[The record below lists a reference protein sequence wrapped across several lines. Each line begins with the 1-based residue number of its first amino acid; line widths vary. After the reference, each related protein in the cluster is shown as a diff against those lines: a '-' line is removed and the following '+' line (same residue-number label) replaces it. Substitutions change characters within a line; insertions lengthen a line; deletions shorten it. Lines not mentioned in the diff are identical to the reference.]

1 MVRRALLASSAVVGL
16 AAGVSV
22 AASAAAAPDGSTV
35 QASERAVRIAA
46 AQPNVVGTPHM
57 IIHQRDKGTA
67 PGYIFTGPKVDGP
80 RPKGTFVGP
89 MISDNRG
96 RPIWFQNYPGQIHA
110 TDVRVQTYRGQKVLT
125 YWLGRSAPDNP
136 GVGVGTDLILNSH
149 YQVIKR
155 VHSHGREAADQ
166 HEFQI
171 TKRGTA
177 IVVSYQV
184 RTMNAK
190 AEGGARQQKVYDCVV
205 QEVNLRT
212 GKLAFVWHSAV
223 HVPLSD
229 SFVPPPKDA
238 TTGKPLANTPWDYF
252 HINSVN
258 IDRDG
263 NVIISSRH
271 TFSVYKVNYKTDK
284 TMWTLGGKASTFKL
298 GPGVAFSWQHNAVPL
313 GHNTY
318 RIFDNNWSRI
328 PPKPKNK
335 VSRVLWIKVHPNT
348 KTANLVRKALIHPS
362 GKVLAGSQG
371 NAQTLGKGHVFVGWG
386 DADRISEF
394 NAKGKMLFNAQF
406 PAHPAK
412 DLFINTYRA
421 YRFPWVGMPTGHPT
435 LHRSSPNGHEQFD
448 VVWNGATRV
457 VKWRINGGSGPR
469 KLHLLGTTR
478 WRGLDTAFRLSR
490 APAYVQVTA
499 VDGRGHILAR
509 TGVVRS

>member
-22 AASAAAAPDGSTV
+22 AASAAAAPDGSTAR
-35 QASERAVRIAA
+35 ASQRAVRIAA
-46 AQPNVVGTPHM
+46 ADPDIVGTPRM
-57 IIHQRDKGTA
+57 IIHERKPGLA

-89 MISDNRG
+89 LISDNRG
-96 RPIWFQNYPGQIHA
+96 RPIWFADYPGQTHA
-110 TDVRVQTYRGQKVLT
+110 TDVRVQTYEGQKVLT
-125 YWLGRSAPDNP
+125 YWVGHSAPGNP
-136 GVGVGTDLILNSH
+136 GVGVGTDLILNRH

-155 VHSHGREAADQ
+155 VHSHAREAADQ

-171 TKRGTA
+171 TRRGTA
-177 IVVSYQV
+177 IVVSYQI
-184 RTMNAK
+184 RTMNARS
-190 AEGGARQQKVYDCVV
+190 EGGARKQKVYDCLV
-205 QEVNLRT
+205 QEVNLHN
-212 GKLAFVWHSAV
+212 GKVAFTWHSAR

-229 SFVPPPKDA
+229 SHLPPPKNA
-238 TTGKPLANTPWDYF
+238 TTHKPLANTPWDYF

-258 IDRDG
+258 FDRDG
-263 NVIISSRH
+263 NVIISGRH
-271 TFSVYKVNYKTDK
+271 TWAVYKVDYKTAK
-284 TMWTLGGKASTFKL
+284 TIWTLGGRSSTFKL
-298 GPGVAFSWQHNAVPL
+298 AHGVKFKWQHNAIPL

-318 RIFDNNWSRI
+318 RIFDNNWDRT
-328 PPKPKNK
+328 PPKPNK
-335 VSRVLWIKVHPNT
+335 VSKVLWIKVHPKA
-348 KTANLVRKALIHPS
+348 KTANLVRKALVHPS

-412 DLFINTYRA
+412 GLFINTYRA
-421 YRFPWVGMPTGHPT
+421 YRFPWVGAPTGRPS
-435 LHRSSPNGHEQFD
+435 LHRSAPGGRRQFD

-457 VKWRINGGSGPR
+457 VKWRINGGNSP
-469 KLHLLGTTR
+469 KKMHLLGTTL

-490 APAYVQVTA
+490 APAYVQVSG
-499 VDGRGHILAR
+499 VNRGGHVIAR
-509 TGVVRS
+509 SGVVRS

>member
-1 MVRRALLASSAVVGL
+1 MVIH
-16 AAGVSV
+16 
-22 AASAAAAPDGSTV
+22 
-35 QASERAVRIAA
+35 ERKPGI
-46 AQPNVVGTPHM
+46 
-57 IIHQRDKGTA
+57 A

-89 MISDNRG
+89 LVSDNRG
-96 RPIWFQNYPGQIHA
+96 RPIWFVNYPGQTHA
-110 TDVRVQTYRGQKVLT
+110 TDVRVQTYKGQKVLT
-125 YWLGRSAPDNP
+125 YWVGRSAPGNP

-155 VHSHGREAADQ
+155 VHSHAREAADQ

-177 IVVSYQV
+177 IVVSYQIA
-184 RTMNAK
+184 RRDLSK
-190 AEGGARQQKVYDCVV
+190 HGGSDHQAVYDCVV
-205 QEVNLRT
+205 QEVNLQN
-212 GKLAFVWHSAV
+212 GKLGFVWHSIR
-223 HVPLSD
+223 HVPVTKSYLPIPKAGHAN
-229 SFVPPPKDA
+229 VPF
-238 TTGKPLANTPWDYF
+238 DYF

-258 IDRDG
+258 FDRDG
-263 NVIISSRH
+263 NVVISGRH
-271 TFSVYKVNYKTDK
+271 TFAVYKVDYKTAK
-284 TMWTLGGKASTFKL
+284 TIWTLGGKSSTFKL
-298 GPGVAFSWQHNAVPL
+298 PRGARFSWQHNAVPL
-313 GHNTY
+313 GRHIY

-335 VSRVLWIKVHPNT
+335 VSKVLWIKVHPKA
-348 KTANLVRKALIHPS
+348 KTANLVRKPLIHPS

-421 YRFPWVGMPTGHPT
+421 YRFPWVGKPTGHPR
-435 LHRSSPNGHEQFD
+435 LHLSAPGGRQQFD

-457 VKWRINGGSGPR
+457 VKWRINGGSSP
-469 KLHLLGTTR
+469 KKMHLLGTTL

-499 VDGRGHILAR
+499 VNRGGHVIAR
-509 TGVVRS
+509 TGVVHS